1 MAVLRKKSRMSLSS
15 NALIQ
20 TFEVLKEELLSI
32 SSKVSSMEEKMLDLR
47 KSNEDISRLL
57 IAGGEGSVTTKLLI
71 LQTEFNVIKRDMEES
86 LKDEKELD
94 SRLKMVEE
102 FKTKMLAIAGLAG
115 ILSGIFSSTIVNFFT
130 K

>member
-102 FKTKMLAIAGLAG
+102 FKTKMLAIAVLAG
-115 ILSGIFSSTIVNFFT
+115 ILSGIFSSTIVDFFA